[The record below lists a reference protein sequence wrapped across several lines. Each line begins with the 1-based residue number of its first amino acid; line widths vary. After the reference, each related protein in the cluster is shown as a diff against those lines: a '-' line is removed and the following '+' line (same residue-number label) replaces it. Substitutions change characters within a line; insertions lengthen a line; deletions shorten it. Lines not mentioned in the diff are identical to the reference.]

1 MFCFYHPF
9 FCTLTCSQLLGYGVV
24 TPMLLEGSHPN
35 GGMDLGLVWGVPLDP
50 TNRETT
56 KSQVSLQICLRAES
70 FWLLDSEH
78 LYTSGFPCLAS
89 AGAPREQELLT
100 LAKQGQEAGGI
111 LGAAPLCLGEGWRR
125 EAREVSHEQQELDA
139 KTNACQR
146 HSGGFFDSLIMESL
160 PLPALARQTAQRDA
174 SE

>member
-24 TPMLLEGSHPN
+24 TPMRLERSHPN

-56 KSQVSLQICLRAES
+56 KSQVSLRICLRAES

-78 LYTSGFPCLAS
+78 LYTLWFSLPGFCRGSERP
-89 AGAPREQELLT
+89 GAAHL
-100 LAKQGQEAGGI
+100 GQARAGGRRH
-111 LGAAPLCLGEGWRR
+111 PWSWRDGEGR
-125 EAREVSHEQQELDA
+125 
-139 KTNACQR
+139 
-146 HSGGFFDSLIMESL
+146 
-160 PLPALARQTAQRDA
+160 
-174 SE
+174 